1 MNKITYPLKPRQKGN
16 AVANLQE
23 VLLYILKHKRNL
35 LTPRPVMSPVPHPP
49 DWKKVESE
57 LRREQR
63 KRYYGKTTKW
73 LVTNLQYHLHLPST
87 GVVDEATADAI
98 NALLEEWGLLENG
111 GEEKK
116 EFMVSGRVVNH
127 ELRGV
132 EEQQVRAVD
141 KNIGKDL
148 PLGETKTDERGAYEI
163 RYSPNKIRKGK
174 KKPDIQVQVLD
185 QKGKILA
192 VSNVRYNAGPRE
204 SGLDIVIPAEKMPSP
219 PEFVELLE
227 KLAPQLG
234 VHDLKQLKEKLAKLK
249 EDEKRQDITYLAN
262 KTGWD
267 ARMVAMTA
275 LASRFSRR
283 SGVDPEFYYAL
294 FRAGVPANDDALSQL
309 APEMVKQVWEK
320 AIEKNMLPPESKKKI
335 PENLKRFKAY
345 TTKHLLDAP
354 APVGISGLGEILQ
367 VALPEEPE
375 KKKRLVSLYYEC
387 QHDLS
392 LFWKKVDQ
400 EFGQEVANRLQLNGK
415 LAFLTL
421 NNAPLIKHLHEEV
434 DGLKQPVDLVRQGF
448 FKADRWKELLDEGI
462 PVPEDIPG
470 KSQKEKQDNYA
481 ALLSSQLRLS
491 YPTAVISALIEDDEI
506 EIDSSVKTTVTQFL
520 YEHQGRFELGIQPI
534 EQYLKKNNI
543 DLGDAAL
550 VQLKKLQRVYQI
562 TPSDKAMAVLLNHNM
577 DSAYAVVRY
586 DEETF
591 IKTCQGELGGETAAR
606 LTYAKAQQ
614 VHNAVLN
621 IATSYMVEKAT
632 PPLYALPWKAMSG
645 ETETGVS
652 DIIAYPT
659 LESLFGEMDYCSCEH
674 CRSWLSP
681 AAYLVDLLQFLDTPT
696 YEKEKEK
703 PLDILL
709 ERRPDIEHLQLTCE
723 NTNTVLPYIDLVN
736 EVLEFWVTNG
746 SITGFKGHN
755 IEEGIT
761 TEELLVSPQF
771 VSDAAYETLK
781 NTCFPLSLPFH
792 RDLETTRRYFAHFDV
807 PLHKAMEKLRVDDD
821 PERTDK
827 PYGWKD
833 ILMERLGLS
842 RQEYAILADSAI
854 PLCQLYGELFSNES
868 CNEKLIEKLSN
879 AKDFSRR
886 LNLTYEELIEII
898 RTQFINP
905 NSNLL
910 PKLERLHLSFSTILD
925 LLKGD
930 MDDDALNAQ
939 LPEDLDKNV
948 YGGDVPVWLRK
959 NSDRIQKLIVLSD
972 ANKNKDICSFESVE
986 LRYFSNEQLKTIEFL
1001 KLLRFVRLW
1010 KKLGWSIEQTD
1021 KAIKALYP
1029 ADLYP
1034 EEKEEWDIART
1045 KLDAGFHA
1053 LVIRL
1058 AHLQIIMEKL
1068 HLKPNRD
1075 LLPLLACWSPIDTHG
1090 QDSLYGRMFL
1100 NPTILA
1106 LDPVFQEDGYG
1117 NYLADKKEFQVP
1129 GAEPPRLLKHS
1140 QALRAAFN
1148 LTGEEFD
1155 LICGELGY
1163 DGESVLNMANISAI
1177 FRHGYLARKLR
1188 LSVREFLAIKHLS
1201 GLDPFAPLDF
1211 EQDTNSASF
1220 GAVRPQALRFIETV
1234 RQIQDSPFK
1243 VSQLVYY
1250 LKHEDWSGKASPS
1263 KEDIL
1268 AFARILRSDLLRI
1281 EQENTVSEDP
1291 NGEITRSKMALVYPQ
1306 KSVDIFFGLLTNAIT
1321 FTTEYDHSQPQ
1332 LEDTVLS
1339 VTYRIVY
1346 DDLTKQLSFHGVMTE
1361 NERDALKNL
1370 LGVSQKFKD
1379 AVDNLYMQGQTALSE
1394 LFTRHPELQAPYHHF
1409 VNSSDP
1415 VGKRYSALLTEIMPS
1430 LVTRLKHQL
1439 VRETVSAK
1447 IEADLALVTALLEDS
1462 GTLHAAEDSDKPA
1475 IYDFLRLETQGLSAE
1490 IFFTHEIGTHPDW
1503 SGIVPSIDYGVSEDL
1518 PSNDA
1523 AKISG
1528 RWRGYME
1535 ASDSGFYNIFIEGD
1549 TGAEIHLKL
1558 DGKEISLS
1566 SNHGIWENSEPIE
1579 LKAGLL
1585 YEVELIAKKV
1595 KERLSLKWQYTGM
1608 GKVAIPA
1615 EQFYPRTVIHSFKVT
1630 YLRLLKALAISEAL
1644 ALSSEE
1650 LVHFA
1655 SHEDYCLEGSS
1666 NEDEGWLNFLPVE
1679 PLADEVIAHDLF
1691 GNLMALLFYRLLKE
1705 RLNISDNRLLEVMQ
1719 DPETRDE
1726 ENVLFMERVTGWR
1739 EADITALLDHFGLRL
1754 SDLGHLTIFL
1764 RLSDAFQ
1771 VVNKVGIGAQSLI
1784 EVTTNE
1790 PDADT
1795 LRSLQGALRARYDD
1809 TAEIRSALPAADAVG
1824 AKQTLPPS
1832 RDWLKL
1838 IQPINDELRTLQR
1851 DALVAYVLHKLG
1863 QQVSPVCRGLGEQ
1876 KDTKHID
1883 TPDKLFEYFLIDVEM
1898 DPCMKTSRIKQAI
1911 SSVQLFVQRC
1921 LMNLEP
1927 CVDSADINAGEWEWM
1942 KHYRVWEANR
1952 KVFLWPENWL
1962 EPELRDDKSSFFK
1975 DLESELL
1982 QGDITED
1989 AAATALVHYL
1999 EKLDEVARLEIC
2011 GMYYEENDLG
2021 NPADDVV
2028 HVIARTA
2035 GGRRTYYYRRQ
2046 EGGVVWT
2053 PWEKI
2058 NLNIEDNPVLPVM
2071 WKDRLF
2077 LFWLTVMQK
2086 PVSETNSQN
2095 SNNDSPLIKAK
2106 LSDLKG
2112 TAGESKMRVELILN
2126 WSEYYHGKWQP
2137 VRTSDLNRPL
2147 ELGEFDAH
2155 GDNSFDRSKL
2165 KLFSLKGNEGELIV
2179 GINFGYACRIDP
2191 THIATNN
2198 KLDLFIYL
2206 YFELYNSHSIP
2217 IKNDKSLWKRI
2228 NSYRLVSGENW
2239 QLTISYFESCRQVI
2253 EKTVLNHVLICQT
2266 IYPKHLLKNI
2276 YEAPFFCQNQRHIF
2290 FVTTDKSSPLVAT
2303 YPDILVRP
2311 PSKSSVVEIPKVT
2324 IPDYRPVEKDF
2335 IDPIGP
2341 IIRWGDP
2348 SEKIRT
2354 MTGRE
2359 TTLIRIM
2366 AADGTIQYEG
2376 SQIGPHGSVTL
2387 EKIIQ

>member
-1 MNKITYPLKPRQKGN
+1 MHYISSNLKPRMKGQE
-16 AVANLQE
+16 VANLQE
-23 VLLYILKHKRNL
+23 VLLYILKHKRDL
-35 LTPRPVMSPVPHPP
+35 LTPRPVISHVPRPP
-49 DWKKVESE
+49 DWERLESE
-57 LRREQR
+57 LRREQK

-73 LVTNLQYHLHLPST
+73 LVAILQYHLHLPST
-87 GVVDEATADAI
+87 GEVDKATADAI
-98 NALLEEWGLLENG
+98 NALMEEWGLLENG

-116 EFMVSGRVVNH
+116 KFTVSGRVVNH
-127 ELRGV
+127 ELLGV
-132 EEQQVRAVD
+132 EGLHVRAVD
-141 KNIGKDL
+141 KNIEKDL
-148 PLGETKTDERGAYEI
+148 PLGETKTGERGTYEI
-163 RYSPNKIRKGK
+163 LYSPNKIRKGK
-174 KKPDIQVQVLD
+174 KKPDIQVQALD
-185 QKGKILA
+185 GKGKILA

-204 SGLDIVIPAEKMPSP
+204 SGLDVVIPAEKMPSP

-234 VHDLKQLKEKLAKLK
+234 VHDQNQLKEKLAKLK
-249 EDEKRQDITYLAN
+249 EDEERQDITYLAN

-267 ARMVAMTA
+267 ARMVAITA
-275 LASRFSRR
+275 LASRFSQR

-294 FRAGVPANDDALSQL
+294 FRAGVPANDDALSLL
-309 APEMVKQVWEK
+309 APETIKQVWEE
-320 AIEKNMLPPESKKKI
+320 AIKQNMLPPESKKKI
-335 PENLKRFKAY
+335 PENLKRLKAY
-345 TTKHLLDAP
+345 VTKHLIDAP
-354 APVGISGLGEILQ
+354 TPGGISGFGEILQ

-375 KKKRLVSLYYEC
+375 NLNRLTALYYEY

-392 LFWKKVDQ
+392 LFWEKVGK
-400 EFGQEVANRLQLNGK
+400 EFGQEVADRLQLNGK

-421 NNAPLIKHLHEEV
+421 NNAPLIKHLHEKL
-434 DGLKQPVDLVRQGF
+434 DGLDQPVDLVRQGF
-448 FKADRWKELLDEGI
+448 FKADQWKELLDENI
-462 PVPEDIPG
+462 PIPEDIPG
-470 KSQKEKQDNYA
+470 ESQKEKQDNYA

-491 YPTAVISALIEDDEI
+491 YPTAVISALIEDNEI
-506 EIDSSVKTTVTQFL
+506 EIDSSEKTIVTEFL

-534 EQYLKKNNI
+534 EQYLKKNDI
-543 DLGDAAL
+543 HLGDEAL
-550 VQLKKLQRVYQI
+550 IQLKKLQRVYQI
-562 TPSDKAMAVLLNHNM
+562 TPSDRAMAVLLKYNI

-591 IKTCQGELGGETAAR
+591 IKTYKRKLGGEAAAR

-621 IATSYMVEKAT
+621 IATSYMVEKNT

-645 ETETGVS
+645 KTETGVS
-652 DIIAYPT
+652 EFIAYPT

-755 IEEGIT
+755 IEEGVSS
-761 TEELLVSPQF
+761 EELLASPQF
-771 VSDAAYETLK
+771 VSDKAYETLK
-781 NTCFPLSLPFH
+781 NAYFPLLLPFH
-792 RDLETTRRYFAHFDV
+792 RELETARRYFAHFDV
-807 PLHKAMEKLRVDDD
+807 PLYKGMEKLRVNDD
-821 PERTDK
+821 PERTGK

-842 RQEYAILADSAI
+842 RQEYMILTDSNI
-854 PLCQLYGELFSNES
+854 SLQELYGEDPEALSVD
-868 CNEKLIEKLSN
+868 KLIVQFSN
-879 AKDFSRR
+879 AKTYARKCK
-886 LNLTYEELIEII
+886 LTYEELIEII

-925 LLKGD
+925 FLKGD
-930 MDDDALNAQ
+930 IDDDALNAQ
-939 LPEDLDKNV
+939 LPEDLDENA
-948 YGGDVPVWLRK
+948 YGGDVPLWLRK
-959 NSDRIQKLIVLSD
+959 NSDEIQSLIVLSD
-972 ANKNKDICSFESVE
+972 SKESEKICSFDTVKFQYLSGKK
-986 LRYFSNEQLKTIEFL
+986 LKSIEFL
-1001 KLLRFVRLW
+1001 KLMRFIRLW

-1029 ADLYP
+1029 ADRYP
-1034 EEKEEWDIART
+1034 KENDTWDGART
-1045 KLDAGFHA
+1045 KLDAGFKT
-1053 LVIRL
+1053 LIIRL
-1058 AHLQIIMEKL
+1058 AHLQIVMEKL
-1068 HLKPNRD
+1068 HLKPSKD
-1075 LLPLLACWSPIDTHG
+1075 LLPLLACWSPIDIHG
-1090 QDSLYGRMFL
+1090 QDSLYARMFL
-1100 NPTILA
+1100 NLTILA

-1140 QALRAAFN
+1140 EALRAAFN

-1163 DGESVLNMANISAI
+1163 DDESVLNMANISAI

-1201 GLDPFAPLDF
+1201 GLDPFVSLDF
-1211 EQDTNSASF
+1211 EEISNSAPF
-1220 GAVRPQALRFIETV
+1220 GAVRPQVLRFIKKV

-1250 LKHEDWSGKASPS
+1250 LKHEDWSGKASPAE
-1263 KEDIL
+1263 EDIL
-1268 AFARILRSDLLRI
+1268 AFARILRSDLLHI
-1281 EQENTVSEDP
+1281 NQENAVSEDP
-1291 NGEITRSKMALVYPQ
+1291 SGEITRSKMALVYPQ
-1306 KSVDIFFGLLTNAIT
+1306 ESVDTFFGLLTNAIT

-1332 LEDTVLS
+1332 LEDTILS
-1339 VTYRIVY
+1339 VTHRIAY
-1346 DDLTKQLSFHGVMTE
+1346 DDLAKQLSFHGVMTE
-1361 NERDALKNL
+1361 SERDALKNL
-1370 LGVSQKFKD
+1370 PGVSQEFKD
-1379 AVDNLYMQGQTALSE
+1379 AVDDLYRQGQAALSE

-1415 VGKRYSALLTEIMPS
+1415 VGKRYSVLLTEIMPS

-1447 IEADLALVTALLEDS
+1447 IGADPALVTALLEDS
-1462 GTLHAAEDSDKPA
+1462 GTLHAAEDNNKPA
-1475 IYDFLRLETQGLSAE
+1475 IYDFLRLEIQGLSAE
-1490 IFFTHEIGTHPDW
+1490 IFFADEIGTHPDW
-1503 SGIVPSIDYGVSEDL
+1503 SGIVPNIDYGVSEGL
-1518 PSNDA
+1518 PSNGA
-1523 AKISG
+1523 AKVSG

-1549 TGAEIHLKL
+1549 TGAEIYLKL

-1585 YEVELIAKKV
+1585 YEVELTAQKV
-1595 KERLSLKWQYTGM
+1595 KEKLSLKWQYTGM
-1608 GKVAIPA
+1608 GKVVIPA
-1615 EQFYPRTVIHSFKVT
+1615 EKFYPRAVIHSFKVT

-1655 SHEDYCLEGSS
+1655 SYVDYQIKGNG

-1679 PLADEVIAHDLF
+1679 PLADEVIVHELF
-1691 GNLMALLFYRLLKE
+1691 GNLVALLFYRLLKKG
-1705 RLNISDNRLLEVMQ
+1705 LNISDNRLLEVMQ
-1719 DPETRDE
+1719 DPEARDE
-1726 ENVLFMERVTGWR
+1726 EDVLFMERVTGWR
-1739 EADITALLDHFGLRL
+1739 EADITALFDHFGLQL
-1754 SDLGHLTIFL
+1754 SDLSHLSAFL
-1764 RLSDAFQ
+1764 RLSDAFE
-1771 VVNKVGIGAQSLI
+1771 VVNKLGIGAHSLI

-1790 PDADT
+1790 PDADI

-1809 TAEIRSALPAADAVG
+1809 TAEIRSALPSADTVG

-1832 RDWLKL
+1832 SDWLKL

-1911 SSVQLFVQRC
+1911 SSVQLFIQRC

-1927 CVDSADINAGEWEWM
+1927 CVDSADINAEEWEWM

-1962 EPELRDDKSSFFK
+1962 EPELRDNKSSFFK

-1999 EKLDEVARLEIC
+1999 EKLDDVARLEIC
-2011 GMYYEENDLG
+2011 GMYYEENELG

-2046 EGGVVWT
+2046 EGGTVWT

-2058 NLNIEDNPVLPVM
+2058 NLNIEDNPVLPVV
-2071 WKDRLF
+2071 WKDRLL

-2086 PVSETNSQN
+2086 PIPEQRPASSTNSHN
-2095 SNNDSPLIKAK
+2095 NNDDPTLTEVT
-2106 LSDLKG
+2106 LSQLKG
-2112 TAGESKMRVELILN
+2112 SAGESKTRVELVLN

-2147 ELGEFDAH
+2147 MLDEFPVLGD
-2155 GDNSFDRSKL
+2155 GKFDRTKL
-2165 KLFSLKGNEGELIV
+2165 VLSAENDEDG
-2179 GINFGYACRIDP
+2179 P
-2191 THIATNN
+2191 
-2198 KLDLFIYL
+2198 LFINLYYPGHIPL
-2206 YFELYNSHSIP
+2206 YFKLYNTHGLPICSHNDLQENSDWIASI
-2217 IKNDKSLWKRI
+2217 IKP
-2228 NSYRLVSGENW
+2228 YRQFDTKDSF
-2239 QLTISYFESCRQVI
+2239 TIAYCFV
-2253 EKTVLNHVLICQT
+2253 T
-2266 IYPKHLLKNI
+2266 ITLFVETILKNGFFSQI
-2276 YEAPFFCQNQRHIF
+2276 ISPRHPLKNAFEAPFFFQNSRHIF
-2290 FVTTDKSSPLVAT
+2290 FVTIDKSSLLVSI

-2311 PSKSSVVEIPKVT
+2311 PSGSSVVEIPKVT

-2348 SEKIRT
+2348 NERIQT

-2366 AADGTIQYEG
+2366 AADGTIQYQG
-2376 SQIGPHGSVTL
+2376 RQIGPHGSVTL
-2387 EKIIQ
+2387 GKIIQ